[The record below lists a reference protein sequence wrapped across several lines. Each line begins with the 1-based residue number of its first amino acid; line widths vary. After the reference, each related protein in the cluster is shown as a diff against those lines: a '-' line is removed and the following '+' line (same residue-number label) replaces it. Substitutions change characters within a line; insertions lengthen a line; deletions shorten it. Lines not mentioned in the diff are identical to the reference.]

1 MRNLKATFIEYRSP
15 CILEATAFLVRTER
29 VYFKI
34 LYSNAPFMI
43 AITKDSFKFI
53 YCIPSDNQFN
63 KTSSGFGESLK
74 KVTFKATLAE
84 FISTTVYQF
93 SNRIKITTIV
103 KNSIK
108 KNYNFIAYF
117 LSNTRKYD
125 FIEVIIDR
133 RDGKV
138 LSFDGMVAA
147 QKLFEECIEIITK
160 LYEHYLT
167 LENHD
172 IIEDIIIKLVFKLAL
187 KIEDFCQ
194 EWNWDITFRKNT
206 MNQTDYVAFV

>member
-15 CILEATAFLVRTER
+15 CILEATAFMKRTER

-53 YCIPSDNQFN
+53 YCIPSEGTTESIQ
-63 KTSSGFGESLK
+63 KTSNINLP
-74 KVTFKATLAE
+74 E
-84 FISTTVYQF
+84 FISIIVYQF
-93 SNRIKITTIV
+93 SYRIKITTII

-108 KNYNFIAYF
+108 KSYNFIAYF
-117 LSNTRKYD
+117 LNNLSNNRAYD
-125 FIEVIIDR
+125 LIEVIIDR
-133 RDGKV
+133 GDGKV

-147 QKLFEECIEIITK
+147 EKLFEECIQIITR
-160 LYEHYLT
+160 LYNYYIT
-167 LENHD
+167 LEN
-172 IIEDIIIKLVFKLAL
+172 EDEKSSAIIKLVFELAL

-194 EWNWDITFRKNT
+194 EWNWDIVCKSSG
-206 MNQTDYVAFV
+206 MNQMDYVAFV